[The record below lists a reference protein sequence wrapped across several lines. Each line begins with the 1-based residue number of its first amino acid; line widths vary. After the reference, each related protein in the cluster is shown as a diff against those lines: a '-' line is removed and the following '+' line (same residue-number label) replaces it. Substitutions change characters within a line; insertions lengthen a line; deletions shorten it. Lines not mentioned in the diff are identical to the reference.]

1 VGRDNSPK
9 IRQANKLQRKQ
20 GNRPS
25 YDRILIVSEG
35 TKTEPNYFREIQQ
48 IWRIP
53 TINVQIQPSDWGTDP
68 LNIVKYAEHL
78 FSNGDTHRRI
88 PKKSFERIYVVFDR
102 DDHTTY
108 HAALEKSESLNNKLR
123 NDQKQKVQFIAIT
136 SIPCFELWLLLHFK
150 EIYHWL
156 HRDDVIRNLKNYIP
170 GYEKG
175 FEKCYQKTRHNIEI
189 ATERAKKLSNNKSSF
204 DDNEAYTNVYFLI
217 EFLLHLKQ

>member
-9 IRQANKLQRKQ
+9 IRQTSKLQRKQ

-35 TKTEPNYFREIQQ
+35 TKTEPNYFREIRQDF
-48 IWRIP
+48 RIP

-88 PKKSFERIYVVFDR
+88 TKKSFERIYVVFDR

-108 HAALEKSESLNNKLR
+108 HAALQKSESLNNKLR

-150 EIYHWL
+150 EIYDWL
-156 HRDDVIRNLKNYIP
+156 HRDDVIRHLKSYIP
-170 GYEKG
+170 NYEKG
-175 FEKCYQKTRHNIEI
+175 LDKCYQKTRHNIEI
-189 ATERAKKLSNNKSSF
+189 AIERAKKLSNNKSIYN
-204 DDNEAYTNVYFLI
+204 DNEAYTNMYALI
-217 EFLLHLKQ
+217 EFLLHSKQ